1 MRQVTE
7 DWLLNEQVRI
17 FQPKKGYRA
26 GLDAIL
32 LAASLPDRA
41 GSNML
46 DMGCG
51 AGGVLFPA
59 AFRLKTSQFT
69 GLERDASI
77 LPLTRKGVVAN
88 GLSDRVEVVEGDV
101 AALPGDWENRFDV
114 VFSNPPYFE
123 PDRIRTVHEGR
134 ENAYLAEVP
143 LKNWFKSMLF
153 AAKPKG
159 RITIIHRAA
168 VLGDILEY
176 LMSRSGQ
183 IEIFPVRP
191 APGEPAKRVLVT
203 ARKGLRRGEVVLH
216 DGLSMHVSKGD
227 PEYTTRAAAIL
238 SGDALNWP

>member
-1 MRQVTE
+1 MSEVTE

-32 LAASLPDRA
+32 LAASLPDRD
-41 GSNML
+41 GSKML

-59 AFRLKTSQFT
+59 AFRLKTSRFV
-69 GLERDASI
+69 GLERDTGI
-77 LPLTRKGVVAN
+77 LPLTRRGVDEN
-88 GLSDRVEVVEGDV
+88 GFSDRIEIVEGD
-101 AALPGDWENRFDV
+101 ASALSEDWENQFDV

-123 PDRIRTVHEGR
+123 PERIQTVHEGR

-143 LKNWFKSMLF
+143 LKNWLKSMLF

-159 RITIIHRAA
+159 RITIVHRAA

-176 LMSRSGQ
+176 LMSRAGQ
-183 IEIFPVRP
+183 IEILPVRP

-216 DGLSMHVSKGD
+216 DGFAMHVVKGD
-227 PEYTTRAAAIL
+227 PAYTARAAAIL
-238 SGDALNWP
+238 GGASLIW

>member
-1 MRQVTE
+1 MSEVTE

-32 LAASLPDRA
+32 LAASLPDRD
-41 GSNML
+41 GSKML

-59 AFRLKTSQFT
+59 AFRLKTSRFV
-69 GLERDASI
+69 GLERDTGI
-77 LPLTRKGVVAN
+77 LPLTRRGVDEN
-88 GLSDRVEVVEGDV
+88 GFSDRIEIVEGD
-101 AALPGDWENRFDV
+101 ASALSKDWENQFDV

-123 PDRIRTVHEGR
+123 PERIQTVHEGR

-143 LKNWFKSMLF
+143 LKNWLKSMLF